1 MSTVFGP
8 VRQLGYVV
16 PDLGAALDH
25 WVGHWGLGPF
35 HVVDEL
41 VLEDFEL
48 DGMPTRP
55 VTLSIALANSG
66 TVQIELIQQLDDAP
80 SLFQR
85 FLARTGGG
93 LQHWATW
100 PGDYDATLEAAAGRG
115 LVVGQSGRTARGR
128 FAYLSDPLLPDT
140 AVEIAESSTERM
152 RSFGLIADSADGWD
166 GTDPIRR
173 GLP

>member
-1 MSTVFGP
+1 M
-8 VRQLGYVV
+8 RQLGHVV
-16 PDLGAALDH
+16 PDLRTAIDH
-25 WVGHWGLGPF
+25 WVGRWGVGPF

-48 DGMPTRP
+48 DGVPARP

-66 TVQIELIQQLDDAP
+66 TVQIELIQQMDDAP
-80 SLFQR
+80 SMFRR
-85 FLARTGGG
+85 FIDRTGGG

-100 PGDYDATLEAAAGRG
+100 PDDYDVTLEAAVGRG

-128 FAYLSDPLLPDT
+128 FAYLSDPLVPDT
-140 AVEIAESSTERM
+140 AVEIAESSVERT
-152 RSFGLIADSADGWD
+152 RSFGLIAASADDWD
-166 GTDPIRR
+166 GTTPVRL

>member
-8 VRQLGYVV
+8 MRQLGYVV

-25 WVGHWGLGPF
+25 WVNHWGVGPF

-48 DGMPTRP
+48 DGAPSSP

-66 TVQIELIQQLDDAP
+66 VTQIELIQQLDDAP
-80 SLFQR
+80 SLFGR
-85 FLARTGGG
+85 FLERTGGG

-100 PGDYDATLEAAAGRG
+100 PDDYDAVLEAATERG

-128 FAYLSDPLLPDT
+128 FAYLSDPLVPDT
-140 AVEIAESSTERM
+140 AVEIAEASAERS
-152 RSFGLIADSADGWD
+152 RSFGLIAQAADGWD